1 MPFRLSTARTSRVPE
16 PWSCIGLRRQQVCGK
31 GAEIAIATGTNVPA
45 SSNTSNSLAVRRYMT
60 GTEPNLS
67 PPKDKVRGP
76 RAQAFAGY
84 GSVEG
89 LSGTCHPVSNR
100 LRAASKTRDPH
111 LTAESCACRG
121 AWAARLLS
129 EAQAPPLRMTMTL
142 TRQRPTSAAT
152 VCPFAPESGVP
163 NKNPSVNRSQ
173 HNHDQA
179 QSRQLPEHTETSR
192 RGSRLIRQRPG
203 KA

>member
-1 MPFRLSTARTSRVPE
+1 M
-16 PWSCIGLRRQQVCGK
+16 
-31 GAEIAIATGTNVPA
+31 ATGTNVPA

-67 PPKDKVRGP
+67 PPKDKGRGP

-89 LSGTCHPVSNR
+89 LSGRCHPERRLESR
-100 LRAASKTRDPH
+100 LRVASKSRDPH
-111 LTAESCACRG
+111 LTADSCAYRG
-121 AWAARLLS
+121 PWTARLLR
-129 EAQAPPLRMTMTL
+129 EAKAPPLRMTT
-142 TRQRPTSAAT
+142 TSTWQRPTSAAT

-163 NKNPSVNRSQ
+163 NENPSLNRSQ

-179 QSRQLPEHTETSR
+179 QSRQLPEHTEHHAEAPGQFGSAQGNRKAFAQADVLAARATGSLRLFSR
-192 RGSRLIRQRPG
+192 W
-203 KA
+203 